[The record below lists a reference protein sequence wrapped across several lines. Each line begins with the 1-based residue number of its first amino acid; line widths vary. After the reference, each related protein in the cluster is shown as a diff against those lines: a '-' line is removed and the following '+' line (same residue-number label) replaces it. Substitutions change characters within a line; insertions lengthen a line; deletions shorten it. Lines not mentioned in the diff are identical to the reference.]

1 MGTGDAMV
9 GTRSTGRRSA
19 GRAYRQLRGLRGA
32 AAPQA
37 TLVVV
42 VGWLLG
48 RGLTITGF
56 ALAQL
61 AQGQPAGWAQLAA
74 RWDGEWYVM
83 LARDGYPP
91 TLDLPGRPFYGPWGF
106 FPFWPWTIRALSAVL
121 GDHPLAAA
129 AIATAAYGLLV
140 TAAVWV
146 AAYLVG
152 GRRIALASTALFSVF
167 PGTLS
172 LTMPYTEGS
181 FIFWSIVALLAL
193 GTARAAP
200 MTAAA
205 HLEVA
210 ARPWWLTGL
219 AAVAAFMACGTR
231 STGLALIVA
240 VAVHALVSWLRGRR
254 LPWGHLV
261 VIVAGALGVVADFT
275 YAAHRTGDPFIWRRA
290 QAQWNQIFDF
300 GHGLLVAFTETVPS
314 HGADYRHWAVML
326 VMSVVLCA
334 AVILAA
340 VSWRRIP
347 LTWWVF
353 VVVTLALVLLW
364 SSVGPRPRML
374 LALFP
379 IFIAASM
386 TLLRWRIA
394 GWILIAAIG
403 AVSAIGTVAYAF
415 AVFYLP
421 WHITA

>member
-1 MGTGDAMV
+1 MSTGDAMA
-9 GTRSTGRRSA
+9 GTRSTSRRSA
-19 GRAYRQLRGLRGA
+19 SRARQQLRAIQGGA
-32 AAPQA
+32 VVQA

-48 RGLTITGF
+48 RVLTITGF
-56 ALAQL
+56 AIAQH

-106 FPFWPWTIRALSAVL
+106 FPFWPWTIRALSAIL
-121 GDHPLAAA
+121 GDHPLVAA

-140 TAAVWV
+140 TAAIWA

-152 GRRIALASTALFSVF
+152 GRRVALASTALFSVF

-193 GTARAAP
+193 STAQTAPDAA
-200 MTAAA
+200 TAQ
-205 HLEVA
+205 LESAV
-210 ARPWWLTGL
+210 RPWWLTGL
-219 AAVAAFMACGTR
+219 AAAAAFMACGTR
-231 STGLALIVA
+231 STGLALVVA
-240 VAVHALVSWLRGRR
+240 VVAHALVKWVWGRR
-254 LPWGHLV
+254 LPWGHLP
-261 VIVAGALGVVADFT
+261 VIVAGAVGVVIDFI

-290 QAQWNQIFDF
+290 QAQWNQVFDF
-300 GHGLLVAFTETVPS
+300 GHGLLVAFTQTVPA
-314 HGADYRHWAVML
+314 HGPDYRHWAVML
-326 VMSVVLCA
+326 VMTVVLCA
-334 AVILAA
+334 AVVLAA

-347 LTWWVF
+347 LTWWIF
-353 VVVTLALVLLW
+353 AVVMLALVLLW

-379 IFIAASM
+379 VFIAASM

-403 AVSAIGTVAYAF
+403 AVAAIGTVAYAF
-415 AVFYLP
+415 AVFYVP